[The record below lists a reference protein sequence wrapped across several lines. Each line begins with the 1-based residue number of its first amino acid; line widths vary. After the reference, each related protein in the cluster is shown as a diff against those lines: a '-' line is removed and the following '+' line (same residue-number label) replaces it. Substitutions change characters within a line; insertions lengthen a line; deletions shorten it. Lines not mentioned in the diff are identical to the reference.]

1 VCVCVSVRELREY
14 MIRIAQVEFEAL
26 SHRFPRD
33 HTKYFLGFQCLGY
46 YLGFKFLSSR
56 VVLSLLCFVVDNQL
70 SALPLVLTRVILL
83 PQRREYG
90 SICDAKANI
99 YTYIYI

>member
-1 VCVCVSVRELREY
+1 MCVCVSVRELRAY

-46 YLGFKFLSSR
+46 YLGFEFLSSR

-70 SALPLVLTRVILL
+70 SALPLVLTRVIL
-83 PQRREYG
+83 QEESRYEIKKRWR
-90 SICDAKANI
+90 KI
-99 YTYIYI
+99 YF

>member
-1 VCVCVSVRELREY
+1 

-46 YLGFKFLSSR
+46 YLGFEFLSSR
-56 VVLSLLCFVVDNQL
+56 VLSLLCFGIKKLFCINTIINAHNTTTIEERIQ
-70 SALPLVLTRVILL
+70 
-83 PQRREYG
+83 
-90 SICDAKANI
+90 
-99 YTYIYI
+99 